1 MQQADQAGG
10 KHLHDGEDDSEV
22 IHVKKDE
29 KQDIAFHNYFLLLP
43 RLLVLVHAHI
53 LGLHDICE
61 PKKRQTSI
69 ERYIEVKSNGLT
81 GGSERNVNNLLGQK

>member
-1 MQQADQAGG
+1 MFCNKLLVLEENIFIAVMVAM
-10 KHLHDGEDDSEV
+10 V
-22 IHVKKDE
+22 IRVKKDE
-29 KQDIAFHNYFLLLP
+29 KQDIVFHNYFLLLP

-81 GGSERNVNNLLGQK
+81 GGSERNVNIRIPF